1 MIEKLGKTNKGITL
15 IALVITIIVLLILA
29 GVTIATLTG
38 DNGILTKATAAKEE
52 TRAAE
57 VEERVN
63 LWKSEKEASNYT
75 NGTVKEDDEL
85 LEEMKKDGIV
95 FEEEIDRENKTITIG
110 QRVINYGTEESLT
123 NIYVALY
130 NDGTLV
136 FSNKNDFE
144 ESKILENG
152 NFGNIK
158 DEHYE
163 LEITEE
169 GPNMEK
175 LPPWLKLMIEGT
187 TISGIDFAS
196 EIVPNNDNI
205 GNIFIGLDVT
215 EIGNI
220 ENLNTS
226 NVTKM
231 SNVFAFCQ
239 GSDIDFGKLDLSNVT
254 DMSNMFWNSSIT
266 NVNLSGL
273 DLSNVTDMS
282 NMFSNSSI
290 TNVDLSGLDL
300 SNVTDMSEMFSYSSI
315 TNVDLSGSDLSSVT
329 DMSNMFNNSKVVSV
343 DFSNSDTSNVTDMT
357 NMFYACSRLTNVNL
371 TGIDTSK
378 VRSMGNMFA
387 YCTQLTN
394 LDVSP
399 LDTSN
404 VTDMRGMFSDCRNLE
419 SINVSNFDVT
429 NMINNPNGVKGM
441 FGNITAPI
449 TISSAWTDD
458 MKSKTSY
465 SGSGFV
471 IK

>member
-75 NGTVKEDDEL
+75 NGTVKEDEEL

-136 FSNKNDFE
+136 FSNKNDFD

-158 DEHYE
+158 DEDYE
-163 LEITEE
+163 LIGTEE
-169 GPNMEK
+169 EPYIDLEK
-175 LPPWLKLMIEGT
+175 APPWFKLVLEGT
-187 TISGIDFAS
+187 TLSSIDFAS
-196 EIVPNNDNI
+196 EIVPNNTNI
-205 GNIFIGLDVT
+205 GNIFIGLDI
-215 EIGNI
+215 IGVKIEVKNI

-226 NVTKM
+226 N
-231 SNVFAFCQ
+231 
-239 GSDIDFGKLDLSNVT
+239 
-254 DMSNMFWNSSIT
+254 IT
-266 NVNLSGL
+266 N
-273 DLSNVTDMS
+273 MS
-282 NMFSNSSI
+282 NMFSYSSI
-290 TNVDLSGLDL
+290 TNIDLSGLDL

-315 TNVDLSGSDLSSVT
+315 TNVDLSGLDLSSVT
-329 DMSNMFNNSKVVSV
+329 DMSGMFNNSKVVSV

-357 NMFYACSRLTNVNL
+357 SMFYACSRLTNVNL

-378 VRSMGNMFA
+378 VMCMGNMFA
-387 YCTQLTN
+387 YCSQLTN

-404 VTDMRGMFSDCRNLE
+404 VTDMMGMFFDCISLENINVSNFNTSKVTDMLNMFNGCTKLTNLD
-419 SINVSNFDVT
+419 VSNFDVT
-429 NMINNPNGVKGM
+429 KMINNPNGVQGM
-441 FGNITAPI
+441 FRNITAPI
-449 TISSAWTDD
+449 TISSAWTEE
-458 MKSKTSY
+458 MQKSTSY
-465 SGSGFV
+465 KGSGFI

>member
-158 DEHYE
+158 DEDYE
-163 LEITEE
+163 LIGTEE
-169 GPNMEK
+169 EPYIDLEK
-175 LPPWLKLMIEGT
+175 APPWFKLVLEGT
-187 TISGIDFAS
+187 TLSSIDFAS
-196 EIVPNNDNI
+196 EIVPNNTNI
-205 GNIFIGLDVT
+205 GNIFIGLDI
-215 EIGNI
+215 IGVKIEVKNI

-226 NVTKM
+226 NITNM
-231 SNVFAFCQ
+231 SN
-239 GSDIDFGKLDLSNVT
+239 
-254 DMSNMFWNSSIT
+254 
-266 NVNLSGL
+266 
-273 DLSNVTDMS
+273 
-282 NMFSNSSI
+282 
-290 TNVDLSGLDL
+290 
-300 SNVTDMSEMFSYSSI
+300 MFSYSSI
-315 TNVDLSGSDLSSVT
+315 TNIDLSGLDLSSVT
-329 DMSNMFNNSKVVSV
+329 DMSGMFNNSKVVSV

-357 NMFYACSRLTNVNL
+357 SMFYACSRLTNVNL

-378 VRSMGNMFA
+378 VMCMGNMFA
-387 YCTQLTN
+387 YCSQLTN

-404 VTDMRGMFSDCRNLE
+404 VTDMMGMFFDCISLENINVSNFNTSKVTDMLNMFNGCTKLTNLD
-419 SINVSNFDVT
+419 VSNFDVT
-429 NMINNPNGVKGM
+429 KMINNPNGVQGM
-441 FGNITAPI
+441 FRNITAPI
-449 TISSAWTDD
+449 TISSAWTEE
-458 MKSKTSY
+458 MQKSTSY
-465 SGSGFV
+465 KGSGFI

>member
-282 NMFSNSSI
+282 
-290 TNVDLSGLDL
+290 
-300 SNVTDMSEMFSYSSI
+300 EMFSYSSI

-404 VTDMRGMFSDCRNLE
+404 VTDMRRMFSDCRNLE

-449 TISSAWTDD
+449 TISSAWTEE
-458 MKSKTSY
+458 MQKITSY
-465 SGSGFV
+465 GGSGFV